1 MKMDDAAVYQGQHLL
16 DRHEIRVD
24 GVFNYAYIKLIYKKI
39 MHLMHRLYFINMN
52 RSSGSWF

>member
-1 MKMDDAAVYQGQHLL
+1 MDDAAVYQGQHLL